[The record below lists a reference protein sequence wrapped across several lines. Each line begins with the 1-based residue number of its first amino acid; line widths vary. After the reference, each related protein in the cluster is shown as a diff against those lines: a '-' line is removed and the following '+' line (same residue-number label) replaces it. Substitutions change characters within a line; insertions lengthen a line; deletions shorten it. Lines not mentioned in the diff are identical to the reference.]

1 MPEIL
6 GKGIYMADGERYRE
20 NKNADF
26 SHVTI
31 CSKSIWKKT
40 TEELQV
46 TLDGWRLL
54 EWTEVQPV
62 TERGGKG
69 TGTLYKGNLT
79 RRGKKL
85 FA

>member
-1 MPEIL
+1 
-6 GKGIYMADGERYRE
+6 MADGERYRE
-20 NKNADF
+20 YKNADF

-40 TEELQV
+40 IEELQV
-46 TLDGWRLL
+46 TLNGCSPERLL

-62 TERGGKG
+62 TGRGGKG

-79 RRGKKL
+79 REKKL